1 VTKRVKITPKPEPE
15 VAAADRRVR
24 RRDRLRASG
33 VVPWKLV
40 KPVIF
45 FIGDDW
51 REILDDGTDAPP
63 PDETL
68 PLIEAADLVLAY
80 FSKVDAL
87 GMVRRPAFG
96 QRLSSALARPPVGR
110 ARVLG
115 LARDGVARL
124 RRRLDHGVESKR
136 QTVKR

>member
-1 VTKRVKITPKPEPE
+1 VTKRVKIIPQPEPE

-68 PLIEAADLVLAY
+68 PLI
-80 FSKVDAL
+80 
-87 GMVRRPAFG
+87 
-96 QRLSSALARPPVGR
+96 
-110 ARVLG
+110 
-115 LARDGVARL
+115 
-124 RRRLDHGVESKR
+124 
-136 QTVKR
+136 